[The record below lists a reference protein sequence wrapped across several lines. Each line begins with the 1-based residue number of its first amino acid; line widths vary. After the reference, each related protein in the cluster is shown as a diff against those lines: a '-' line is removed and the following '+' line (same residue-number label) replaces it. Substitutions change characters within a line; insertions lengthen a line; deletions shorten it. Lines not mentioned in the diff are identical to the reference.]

1 MLLNTYGPLIEA
13 FRGDDLPRRH
23 SRNLLSGIHV
33 FAFSLVLNTYG
44 LLINTLR
51 GDEKGEI
58 EPFRGDGQG
67 RSLRASYSRMAWQSR
82 VFYSI

>member
-44 LLINTLR
+44 PLI
-51 GDEKGEI
+51 EA
-58 EPFRGDGQG
+58 FRGDGQG